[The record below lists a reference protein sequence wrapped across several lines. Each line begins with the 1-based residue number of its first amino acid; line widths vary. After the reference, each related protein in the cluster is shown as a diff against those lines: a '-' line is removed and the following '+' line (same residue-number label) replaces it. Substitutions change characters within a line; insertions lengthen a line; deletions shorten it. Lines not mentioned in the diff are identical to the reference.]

1 VRESSLRRTRGS
13 RAAAFL
19 AAAAILGIAPAC
31 RRRAPDPPPPAAA
44 SAPSSTASSGAAP
57 SAPDAAHPVPAPAS
71 ASSAGY
77 DFHPGEKAAVEAFL
91 RQNPN
96 LRLAADDDRRPPD
109 GGDDMNSLYGVYHP
123 YFVRG
128 DVNDDGIL
136 DFVLAFV
143 RRDSDRDSPW
153 FSIVVFSGRS
163 DGGFAPGVFLER
175 DVSLADGDLS
185 LDRDAI
191 VITPDTSDE
200 ATRRYRWDP
209 ARHRHVFVR
218 DQDEDSESPPTSQT

>member
-13 RAAAFL
+13 HAAALL
-19 AAAAILGIAPAC
+19 AVAAVLGIATAC
-31 RRRAPDPPPPAAA
+31 RKRAPEPPPPAAA
-44 SAPSSTASSGAAP
+44 AAAPSSSAAP
-57 SAPDAAHPVPAPAS
+57 PASGGPDASRPAPEPAS

-91 RQNPN
+91 RQNPD

-128 DVNDDGIL
+128 DVNDDGLL

-153 FSIVVFSGRS
+153 FSIVVFSGRG
-163 DGGFAPGVFLER
+163 DGGFTPGVFLER

-200 ATRRYRWDP
+200 MTRRYRWDP
-209 ARHRHVFVR
+209 SRHRHVFVR
-218 DQDEDSESPPTSQT
+218 DQDEESETPSTSQT

>member
-1 VRESSLRRTRGS
+1 VRESSLRRTRGAH
-13 RAAAFL
+13 AAAFL
-19 AAAAILGIAPAC
+19 AVATVLGLAAAC
-31 RRRAPDPPPPAAA
+31 RRRAPEPPAPAKA
-44 SAPSSTASSGAAP
+44 SAPTQPAAP
-57 SAPDAAHPVPAPAS
+57 AEPFRPGAPRPAPEPAS

-77 DFHPGEKAAVEAFL
+77 DFRPGEKAAVEAFL
-91 RQNPN
+91 RQNPD

-109 GGDDMNSLYGVYHP
+109 GSDDMNTLYGVYHP

-128 DVNDDGIL
+128 DVNDDGVL

-153 FSIVVFSGRS
+153 FSIVVFSGRG
-163 DGGFAPGVFLER
+163 DGGFSTGVFLER

-218 DQDEDSESPPTSQT
+218 DEDEESETPSTSQT

>member
-19 AAAAILGIAPAC
+19 AAAAILGIAPGC
-31 RRRAPDPPPPAAA
+31 RRRAPETPPPAAR
-44 SAPSSTASSGAAP
+44 SAAP
-57 SAPDAAHPVPAPAS
+57 AAPDASRPAPEPAS

-77 DFHPGEKAAVEAFL
+77 DFHPGEKAAVETFL
-91 RQNPN
+91 RQNPD
-96 LRLAADDDRRPPD
+96 LRLAADGDRRPPD
-109 GGDDMNSLYGVYHP
+109 GGDDMNTLYGVYHP

-128 DVNDDGIL
+128 DVDDDGVL

-153 FSIVVFSGRS
+153 FSIVVFSGRG
-163 DGGFAPGVFLER
+163 DGGFKPGVFLER

-209 ARHRHVFVR
+209 SRHRHVFVR
-218 DQDEDSESPPTSQT
+218 DQDEESEAPTTSQT

>member
-1 VRESSLRRTRGS
+1 M
-13 RAAAFL
+13 
-19 AAAAILGIAPAC
+19 PAC
-31 RRRAPDPPPPAAA
+31 RRRAPEPAPPAAA
-44 SAPSSTASSGAAP
+44 SAPAP
-57 SAPDAAHPVPAPAS
+57 RDAPPRPAPEPAS

-91 RQNPN
+91 RQNPG
-96 LRLAADDDRRPPD
+96 LRLAADADRRPQD
-109 GGDDMNSLYGVYHP
+109 GGEDMNTLYGVYHP

-128 DVNDDGIL
+128 DVNDDGVL

-153 FSIVVFSGRS
+153 FSIVVFSGRG
-163 DGGFAPGVFLER
+163 DGGFTPGVFLER

-209 ARHRHVFVR
+209 VRHRHVFVR
-218 DQDEDSESPPTSQT
+218 DQDEESETPATSQT

>member
-1 VRESSLRRTRGS
+1 VRESSLRRTRGPH
-13 RAAAFL
+13 AAAFL
-19 AAAAILGIAPAC
+19 AVATVLGLATAC
-31 RRRAPDPPPPAAA
+31 RRRAPEPPAPAKA
-44 SAPSSTASSGAAP
+44 SAPAQSVAP
-57 SAPDAAHPVPAPAS
+57 VAPPNPVAPRPAPEPAS

-77 DFHPGEKAAVEAFL
+77 DFRPGEKAAVEAFL
-91 RQNPN
+91 RQNPD

-109 GGDDMNSLYGVYHP
+109 GSDDMNTLYGVYHP

-128 DVNDDGIL
+128 DVNDDGVL
-136 DFVLAFV
+136 DFVLGFV
-143 RRDSDRDSPW
+143 RRNSDRDSPW
-153 FSIVVFSGRS
+153 FSIVVFSGRG
-163 DGGFAPGVFLER
+163 DGGFSTGVFIER

-209 ARHRHVFVR
+209 VRHRHVFVR
-218 DQDEDSESPPTSQT
+218 DQDEESETPSTSQT

>member
-1 VRESSLRRTRGS
+1 MHGS
-13 RAAAFL
+13 RAAALL
-19 AAAAILGIAPAC
+19 AAAAILGIAGAC
-31 RRRAPDPPPPAAA
+31 RRRPPAPPPPAAA
-44 SAPSSTASSGAAP
+44 SAPS
-57 SAPDAAHPVPAPAS
+57 APDASRPGPEPAS
-71 ASSAGY
+71 AASAGY
-77 DFHPGEKAAVEAFL
+77 DFPPAEKAAVEAFL
-91 RQNPN
+91 RLNPD

-109 GGDDMNSLYGVYHP
+109 GGDDMNTLYGVYHP

-128 DVNDDGIL
+128 DVNDDGVL

-153 FSIVVFSGRS
+153 FSIVVFSGRG
-163 DGGFAPGVFLER
+163 DGGFTPGVFLER

-185 LDRDAI
+185 IDRDAI

-218 DQDEDSESPPTSQT
+218 DEDEEPESPSTSQT